1 MVLTRHRWLRLGLTL
16 LLVLAAVFLCAW
28 ELSAQE
34 APSTPAK
41 SNSVWTQWRSFGLDR
56 VPGLQY
62 RPFSGIPLWQFAASL
77 VYIFLSFALS
87 RFADYL
93 IGVKA
98 RQWARSTMTRLDDV
112 LLELVRG
119 PVKLVTF
126 VVLLHIGIRV
136 YAWPEAL
143 ADTFLKVVK
152 LVVAISVTYVMVKSV
167 DVLLQLWRH
176 RHVGADDDL
185 AGRELLPLIRRTL
198 QVFVVVVASL
208 VTADNLGMNVTGIIA
223 SLSIGGLAVGLAA
236 QDTLG
241 NLFGAMAILMDK
253 PFRVGDRIQVGS
265 VDGFVETIGF
275 RSTRV
280 RNLDGHLVAIP
291 NKEVGTAT
299 IVNIQ
304 LRPNIRTVMTFGLT
318 YETSPEM
325 VERATQVLRA
335 VYSEHPKTQDVWI
348 SFTQFGTSS
357 LNIQVIH
364 WWADTDY
371 QAYLAGMQA
380 MNLDIQ
386 RRFACE
392 RIEFAF
398 PTQTLWLKAQ
408 AGQVVP
414 KSV

>member
-1 MVLTRHRWLRLGLTL
+1 MVLTHHRWLRLGLTV
-16 LLVLAAVFLCAW
+16 LLVLLAVFLCAC

-34 APSTPAK
+34 ATSPLVE
-41 SNSVWTQWRSFGLDR
+41 SNSVWRQWRFFGLDH
-56 VPGLQY
+56 VTGLQY

-77 VYIFLSFALS
+77 VYVFLSFALA
-87 RFADYL
+87 RLADYL
-93 IGVKA
+93 LGVKA
-98 RQWARSTMTRLDDV
+98 RQWARKTTTQLDDI

-119 PVKLVTF
+119 PVKLVIF

-136 YAWPEAL
+136 YDWPEIL
-143 ADTFLKVVK
+143 ADTFSRVLKVM
-152 LVVAISVTYVMVKSV
+152 VAISLTYLMVRFV
-167 DVLLQLWRH
+167 DVMIQLWRH
-176 RHVGADDDL
+176 RHVGADEDL

-198 QVFVVVVASL
+198 QVFVVVVATL
-208 VTADNLGMNVTGIIA
+208 VTAENLGMNVTGIIA

-253 PFRVGDRIQVGS
+253 PFRVGDRIQLGG

-291 NKEVGTAT
+291 NKEVGNAT
-299 IVNIQ
+299 IINVQ

-318 YETSPEM
+318 YETSPERM
-325 VERATQVLRA
+325 ERATEVLRS

-348 SFTQFGTSS
+348 SFNQFGTSS

-371 QAYLAGMQA
+371 PAYLAGMQA
-380 MNLDIQ
+380 MNLEIQ
-386 RRFACE
+386 RRFTNE
-392 RIEFAF
+392 HIEFAF
-398 PTQTLWLKAQ
+398 PTQTVWLKSQSGQ
-408 AGQVVP
+408 AVP
-414 KSV
+414 GLV

>member
-1 MVLTRHRWLRLGLTL
+1 MVLTRHRWLRLGLTI
-16 LLVLAAVFLCAW
+16 LLVLMAVFLCAW

-34 APSTPAK
+34 APSVPAESK
-41 SNSVWTQWRSFGLDR
+41 SVWIQWRSFGLDH

-98 RQWARSTMTRLDDV
+98 RQWARKTSTQLDD
-112 LLELVRG
+112 LLLQLLRG
-119 PVKLVTF
+119 PAKLVIF

-136 YAWPEAL
+136 YAWPDAL
-143 ADTFLKVVK
+143 ADAFSKILKV
-152 LVVAISVTYVMVKSV
+152 VVAISVTYVMVKSV
-167 DVLLQLWRH
+167 DVVIQLWRH
-176 RHVGADDDL
+176 RHVEADDDL

-198 QVFVVVVASL
+198 QVFVVVVATL

-291 NKEVGTAT
+291 NKEIGNST
-299 IVNIQ
+299 IINIQ

-335 VYSEHPKTQDVWI
+335 VYSEHPKTKDVWI

-380 MNLDIQ
+380 MNLEIQ
-386 RRFACE
+386 RRFTYE
-392 RIEFAF
+392 RIDFAF
-398 PTQTLWLKAQ
+398 PTQTVWLKAQ
-408 AGQVVP
+408 SDRVVP
-414 KSV
+414 EPI

>member
-1 MVLTRHRWLRLGLTL
+1 MVLTHHRWLRLALTV
-16 LLVLAAVFLCAW
+16 LLVLLAVFLCAC

-34 APSTPAK
+34 ATSPHVE
-41 SNSVWTQWRSFGLDR
+41 SNSVWRQWRFFGLDR
-56 VPGLQY
+56 VTGLQY
-62 RPFSGIPLWQFAASL
+62 RPFSDIPLWQFAASL
-77 VYIFLSFALS
+77 VYVFLSFALS
-87 RFADYL
+87 RLADYL
-93 IGVKA
+93 LGVKA
-98 RQWARSTMTRLDDV
+98 RKWARKTTTQLDDI

-119 PVKLVTF
+119 PVKLVIF

-136 YAWPEAL
+136 YDWPELL
-143 ADTFLKVVK
+143 ADTFSRALKVM
-152 LVVAISVTYVMVKSV
+152 VAISLTYLMVRFV
-167 DVLLQLWRH
+167 DVMIQLWRH
-176 RHVGADDDL
+176 RHIGADEDL

-198 QVFVVVVASL
+198 QVFVVVVAAL

-253 PFRVGDRIQVGS
+253 PFRVGDRIQLGG

-291 NKEVGTAT
+291 NKEVGNAT
-299 IVNIQ
+299 IINVQ

-318 YETSPEM
+318 YETSPERM
-325 VERATQVLRA
+325 ERATEVLRS

-348 SFTQFGTSS
+348 SFNQFGTSS

-371 QAYLAGMQA
+371 PAYLAGMQA
-380 MNLDIQ
+380 MNLEIQ
-386 RRFACE
+386 RRFTNE
-392 RIEFAF
+392 HIEFAF
-398 PTQTLWLKAQ
+398 PTQTVWLKSQSGQ
-408 AGQVVP
+408 AVP
-414 KSV
+414 GLV